1 MSYPTYNNPYSPY
14 GTNNNLL
21 DEQRRRMEEERRRA
35 EEFERYHRVRDGH
48 RPHLG

>member
-1 MSYPTYNNPYSPY
+1 MSYPSYNNPY
-14 GTNNNLL
+14 GTNPSYL

-35 EEFERYHRVRDGH
+35 EEFERYYRVRDVH

>member
-1 MSYPTYNNPYSPY
+1 MSYPTYNPY
-14 GTNNNLL
+14 GLGNNYQ
-21 DEQRRRMEEERRRA
+21 DEQRRRMEEDRRRA